1 MVGEPTIQRTREP
14 ASRGLQNQIKQLI
27 LDRGLRPG
35 EPMPTE
41 AELLHS
47 LGVSRNSVR
56 EALKALQALDIVQ
69 IRHGFGTYVGPV
81 ALDPFTDGLTFRT
94 LLTMQDNPRAIGDL
108 LDVRET
114 LEVGLLRSAAT
125 ALRDADLDALTAVVE
140 RMYRRAEAGENF
152 PEEDREFHDTL
163 FRPLGNALVS
173 ELLASFWEVY
183 HRVSP
188 QLPDEPEPAQVADWH
203 QAIAAAIRDRDVA
216 RAEVEMRRHFAQIR
230 QRIAAA

>member
-1 MVGEPTIQRTREP
+1 MPTAHRTREP
-14 ASRGLQNQIKQLI
+14 ASRSLQDQIKQLI

-41 AELLHS
+41 NELLQA

-81 ALDPFTDGLTFRT
+81 ALHPFTDGLTFRT
-94 LLTMQDNPRAIGDL
+94 LLTMQENPGAIGDL

-114 LEVGLLRSAAT
+114 LEVGLLRNAAA
-125 ALRDADLDALTAVVE
+125 ALKDPDLDALTAIVA
-140 RMYRRAEAGENF
+140 RMFDRAAAGENF
-152 PEEDREFHDTL
+152 PDEDRQFHEAL

-173 ELLASFWEVY
+173 ELLTSFWEVF
-183 HRVSP
+183 HRVHP
-188 QLPDEPEPAQVADWH
+188 QLPGEPDPDQVAQWH
-203 QAIAAAIRDRDVA
+203 EAIVEALRERDVT
-216 RAEVEMRRHFAQIR
+216 RAESALRYHFGQIR
-230 QRIAAA
+230 QRVATAG